1 MVNTRNSSTEPS
13 AVTVVATL
21 IRDMLGRSA
30 GMRLPV
36 AMGAALEIVG
46 VGMGVAGPY
55 LLKLVVDGLSAG
67 GRSYGPVLFAAL
79 FVLTWAGGN
88 IIATWRMVYSAKLID
103 TLTQHYTARVLRSS
117 LPEAA
122 DGREGDSGRVMGLIE
137 RLPFSLMVVVDGLIW
152 RAGPLV
158 VQLLASL
165 WLLAGLIPLRYA
177 LIMGVVLIGYGG
189 ATWLGAMRH
198 QRLSGRAN
206 VSATSAS
213 QATGDV
219 LRNAR
224 RVILNGTL
232 EAEIGHI
239 HDSIRHKAEANQM
252 MMWSLVAMSAVQY
265 GLVGLGLVWLLAMAV
280 ADVAAH
286 NMTVGNFVL
295 LQGYAFRLAMPLSGF
310 GFVLSQAAVS
320 IENIRDVLAFRR
332 EGEPTISS
340 FVRPTGAARIVLD
353 RVNFSYGLGLP
364 GLTDIS
370 VNLEPGSFNVI
381 VGPNGSGKSTL
392 AQIIAGS
399 LHPSSGEVSING
411 QNLSE
416 VPRPDRHQLVL
427 YVPQFIG
434 LFNRTLSANA
444 LYPPSQ
450 QTEAD
455 LATLLMEWRFHDAS
469 REIDFGAIVGEQG
482 ERLSGGQIQ
491 KLELARIAGVKVP
504 AVILDESTSAL
515 DLKSEEAV
523 IRTLKA
529 RFGTNTTLLMITH
542 RRRVA
547 EMADNILFM
556 KGGGVVR
563 NGGHADLL
571 RDSAAYARFWST

>member
-1 MVNTRNSSTEPS
+1 
-13 AVTVVATL
+13 
-21 IRDMLGRSA
+21 
-30 GMRLPV
+30 MRLPV

-46 VGMGVAGPY
+46 VGLGVAGPY
-55 LLKLVVDGLSAG
+55 LLKLVIGGLSDG
-67 GRSYGPVLFAAL
+67 GRSYGLVLFAAL

-103 TLTQHYTARVLRSS
+103 CLTQHYTARVLRSS

-137 RLPFSLMVVVDGLIW
+137 RLPYSLMVVVDGLIW

-158 VQLLASL
+158 LQLLGSL

-189 ATWLGAMRH
+189 ATWLGALRH

-206 VSATSAS
+206 VSAASAS
-213 QATGDV
+213 QATSDV

-239 HDSIRHKAEANQM
+239 RDSIRHKAEANQM
-252 MMWSLVAMSAVQY
+252 MMWSLVAMSVVQY
-265 GLVGLGLVWLLAMAV
+265 GLVGLGLVCLLAMAV

-320 IENIRDVLAFRR
+320 IENIRDVLAFG
-332 EGEPTISS
+332 GEEEAAISS
-340 FVRPTGAARIVLD
+340 FVRPAGAARIVLD
-353 RVNFSYGLGLP
+353 GVNFSYGPGLP

-399 LHPSSGEVSING
+399 LRPSSGVVSING
-411 QNLSE
+411 QNLAE

-427 YVPQFIG
+427 YIPQFIG

-455 LATLLMEWRFHDAS
+455 LATLLMEWRFHDAG

-491 KLELARIAGVKVP
+491 KLELARIAGVKVQ
-504 AVILDESTSAL
+504 AVVLDESTSAL
-515 DLKSEEAV
+515 DTNSEEAV
-523 IRTLKA
+523 IKTLRS
-529 RFGTNTTLLMITH
+529 RFGNETTLILITH
-542 RRRVA
+542 RPGLA
-547 EMADNILFM
+547 EQADQVLFM
-556 KGGGVVR
+556 KGGRLVR
-563 NGGHADLL
+563 QGRHEYLL
-571 RDSAAYARFWST
+571 EDSAAYRQLWNK